1 MCDNKESKVTNFLA
15 TSCGNL
21 YKYLDKYCGD
31 FYNPKKVLSYGR
43 PWIFVT
49 GSRSVGKST
58 AIAILFLLDFIIN
71 GRKFLY
77 CRRDQ
82 DAVMLTCSKFFNS
95 AVSIINSFGDFH
107 IEEFYYHSKNYYIRM
122 EGQEEPVQCGSI
134 IPLSLENKYKSSNY
148 SEYFSLVFDEFIEK
162 DPTKYLGS
170 AKTPD
175 KEYKSVLSMYQT
187 IDRGIGMAY
196 RNETRFFF
204 LGNTAT
210 IYNPMFLKMGISEYV
225 SQGAKFIAPK
235 KKLWMLERVETVKA
249 LEGIENSFAYQL
261 ADEEEQAYA
270 YHNTGN
276 DSNDFIGKLDT
287 SVYMGTFILNG
298 TKYGVR
304 KSVTDYP
311 FMMSIGP
318 ADNKHNHIAI
328 SLDNGS
334 HNGKVDLKLINNW
347 RKCPLLMTVA
357 DAYVNGRLLF
367 NDGRTKLEFLKY
379 LQFVPV

>member
-1 MCDNKESKVTNFLA
+1 MCNDKGGNLNFLS
-15 TSCGNL
+15 TSCGNI

-31 FYNPKKVLSYGR
+31 FYTPKRILSYGR
-43 PWIFVT
+43 PWNFVT

-58 AIAILFLLDFIIN
+58 GIALLFLLDFIVN
-71 GRKFLY
+71 YRKFIY

-82 DAVMLTCSKFFNS
+82 DAVMLTCQTFFPS
-95 AVSIINSFGDFH
+95 AVSIINKFGDFH
-107 IEEFYYHSKNYYIRM
+107 IEEFFYHAKKYFIRM
-122 EGQEEPVQCGSI
+122 EGEEEPRECGGI
-134 IPLSLENKYKSSNY
+134 IPLSLENKYKSANY
-148 SEYFSLVFDEFIEK
+148 SEFFNLVFDEFIEK
-162 DPTKYLGS
+162 DATKYLGS

-175 KEYKSVLSMYQT
+175 KEYKSCLSLYQT
-187 IDRGIGMAY
+187 IDRGIGRAY

-210 IYNPMFLKMGISEYV
+210 IYNPMFLKMGISELV
-225 SQGAKFIAPK
+225 TQGAKFIAPK
-235 KKLWMLERVETVKA
+235 GKLWLLERVETVKA
-249 LEGIENSFAYQL
+249 LEGIENSFAYLL
-261 ADEEEQAYA
+261 ADEEERAYA
-270 YHNTGN
+270 YKNTGA

-287 SVYMGTFILNG
+287 SIYLGTFILNG

-318 ADNKHNHIAI
+318 ADSKHNHIAI

-334 HNGKVDLKLINNW
+334 HDGRVDLKLINNW

-367 NDGRTKLEFLKY
+367 HDGRTKLEFLKY

>member
-1 MCDNKESKVTNFLA
+1 MCDNKGSADNKINFLA
-15 TSCGNL
+15 VSCGNL

-31 FYNPKKVLSYGR
+31 FYNPKKVLTYGR

-58 AIAILFLLDFIIN
+58 AIAVLFLLDYIVN

-82 DAVMLTCSKFFNS
+82 DAVMLTCQKFFAS

-107 IEEFYYHSKNYYIRM
+107 IEEFYYHAKEYFIRLSN
-122 EGQEEPVQCGSI
+122 EEEARQCGGI

-148 SEYFSLVFDEFIEK
+148 SEYFNLVFDEFIEK
-162 DPTKYLGS
+162 DPTRYLGS

-187 IDRGIGMAY
+187 IDRGIGRAY

-235 KKLWMLERVETVKA
+235 GKLWLLERVESVKA
-249 LEGIENSFAYQL
+249 IEGIEDSFAYQL
-261 ADEEEQAYA
+261 ADEEEQNYA
-270 YHNTGN
+270 YHNQGN
-276 DSNDFIGKLDT
+276 DSNAFVDKPT
-287 SVYMGTFILNG
+287 NSVYLETVILG
-298 TKYGVR
+298 GIKYGVR
-304 KSVTDYP
+304 RDVYATTGYFYIGTPDTKSNRRP
-311 FMMSIGP
+311 
-318 ADNKHNHIAI
+318 I
-328 SLDNGS
+328 SLDIDG
-334 HNGKVDLKLINNW
+334 HNGVDLQLITNW
-347 RKCPLLMTVA
+347 RQYPLMYLVA
-357 DAYVNGRLLF
+357 EAYKNGRLFF
-367 NDGRTKLEFLKY
+367 NNGRTKIAFLKY
-379 LQFVPV
+379 LQFMP